1 MRTPFKLYRKDDI
14 LFIYHQQ
21 ELIDILSLQIASE
34 IDSEIMLRLTSI
46 DLVSMPPT
54 ASLPMPSG
62 QLFYLDFV
70 GSIEHIDVDIC
81 ITLPISYRESFKL
94 KRKKR

>member
-21 ELIDILSLQIASE
+21 ELIDILSLQIAS
-34 IDSEIMLRLTSI
+34 
-46 DLVSMPPT
+46 
-54 ASLPMPSG
+54 LPMPSG
-62 QLFYLDFV
+62 QLFYLDYV